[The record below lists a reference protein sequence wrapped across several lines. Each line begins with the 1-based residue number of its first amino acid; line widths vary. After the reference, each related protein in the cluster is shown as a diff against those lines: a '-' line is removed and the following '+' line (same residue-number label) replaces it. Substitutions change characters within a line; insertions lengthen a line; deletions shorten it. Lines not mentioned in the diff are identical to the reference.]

1 MSAVLERPLFSVR
14 PMKEQDLVAIQ
25 EIEQCSY
32 SFPWSETIFEDCL
45 RVGYCCWVMEFE
57 GCINAYGVMSV
68 AVGECHILNLC
79 VRPEYQN
86 NGWGQTMLQHMLD
99 IAVSHGAN
107 IAFLEV
113 RPSNTH
119 AYNLYINAGFNE
131 VGMRRD
137 YYPAEF
143 GREDAK
149 ILARSLIS

>member
-1 MSAVLERPLFSVR
+1 MSAVLEKPLFSVR
-14 PMKEQDLVAIQ
+14 PMKEQDLANIQ
-25 EIEQCSY
+25 EIEQASY

-45 RVGYCCWVMEFE
+45 RVGYCCWVLEFD
-57 GCINAYGVMSV
+57 GHIIAYGVMSV
-68 AVGECHILNLC
+68 AIGECHILNLC

-86 NGWGQTMLQHMLD
+86 NGWGQTMLQHMLEV
-99 IAVSHGAN
+99 AVSHGAK

-149 ILARSLIS
+149 ILACSLIS